1 MPNEGARV
9 MLCRQQ
15 GSHEGL
21 GTCSDIHQLM
31 VAGRPEAGGQFQA
44 GNEKEEPDLRCRS
57 GSCSAA
63 GLRGR
68 EEPGATPRNRVNG
81 DAAKRPWH
89 VGQERD

>member
-1 MPNEGARV
+1 MKVWVPAVISTNSWWQGDQKRGASCGEG
-9 MLCRQQ
+9 
-15 GSHEGL
+15 
-21 GTCSDIHQLM
+21 T
-31 VAGRPEAGGQFQA
+31 QA